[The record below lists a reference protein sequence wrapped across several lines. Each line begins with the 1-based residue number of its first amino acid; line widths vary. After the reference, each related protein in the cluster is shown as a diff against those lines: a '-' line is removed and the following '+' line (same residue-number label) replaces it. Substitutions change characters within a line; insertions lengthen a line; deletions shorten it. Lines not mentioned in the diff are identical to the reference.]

1 MISIDEMTDMLDEIA
16 ESFPPALFVNLN
28 GGINVLPDV
37 KTNPRGQGLYILG
50 EYHRDSIF
58 GRSII
63 IYYGSITLIYEHVGK
78 EQMKAQLS
86 SILKHEFRHH
96 LESLAGDRSLEIDDE
111 QWIRKFLS
119 E

>member
-1 MISIDEMTDMLDEIA
+1 MITIDEMTDMLDEIA
-16 ESFPPALFVNLN
+16 ESFPPKLFFRLN

-37 KTNPRGQGLYILG
+37 KLNPRGPGLYILG
-50 EYHRDSIF
+50 EYHYDSIF

-63 IYYGSITLIYEHVGK
+63 MYYGSISLIYGHVNN

-111 QWIRKFLS
+111 LWIRKFLND
-119 E
+119 

>member
-1 MISIDEMTDMLDEIA
+1 MITIDEMTDMLDEIA
-16 ESFPPALFVNLN
+16 ESFPPKLFYNLN

-37 KTNPRGQGLYILG
+37 KLNSRSPGLYILG
-50 EYHRDSIF
+50 EYHYDSIF

-63 IYYGSITLIYEHVGK
+63 MYYGSISLIYGRLDQA
-78 EQMKAQLS
+78 QMRAQLS

-96 LESLAGDRSLEIDDE
+96 LESLAGDRSLEIEDE
-111 QWIRKFLS
+111 LWIRKFLS